1 MNSIDILEELKEWF
15 NNFDLDSI
23 KHKPEE
29 YIQAISNLIAENK
42 ELKEE
47 KEKAFKEG
55 YIKGIQP
62 QILENWNNEQ
72 ARIVKVKSQFIPI
85 SVIEKKIE
93 ELEYIKIKTQRL
105 YPHTYTAIGEW
116 LEAHYKIKILQEI
129 LDERNNT
136 DEH

>member
-1 MNSIDILEELKEWF
+1 MNNRDILEEFLGLRELISYDSKSSYLKTYQ
-15 NNFDLDSI
+15 NAV
-23 KHKPEE
+23 KT
-29 YIQAISNLIAENK
+29 LIAENK

>member
-1 MNSIDILEELKEWF
+1 MNDIDILEELKEWF

-47 KEKAFKEG
+47 KKNMLETYKKINPEKMKVLADSFNEKVMSKLESD
-55 YIKGIQP
+55 YISK
-62 QILENWNNEQ
+62 
-72 ARIVKVKSQFIPI
+72 

-93 ELEYIKIKTQRL
+93 ELEDIKIKTQRL

-116 LEAHYKIKILQEI
+116 LEAHYKINILQEI
-129 LDERNNT
+129 LDERNNIN
-136 DEH
+136 E